1 MEVKQNQQLKTY
13 EVIFRVDGR
22 VVVSVDAEG
31 KIDAEMKAEQ
41 FMVDADFGPL
51 EDIQWK
57 QHGDIVE
64 V

>member
-1 MEVKQNQQLKTY
+1 MKTY

-22 VVVSVDAEG
+22 VIVSVDAEDET
-31 KIDAEMKAEQ
+31 DAEMKAEQ

-51 EDIQWK
+51 EDIQWE